1 MFSQWAKD
9 NPIFV
14 SSTYKDL
21 KEHRSKVL
29 KNLRKSKFIPENM
42 EDFCATDNTTVDEC
56 VQRVKNSKIY
66 VGILGYKYGTVDLK
80 TGKSYTE
87 LEYEAAEKY
96 KLKKLIFVI
105 GEHNETETE
114 KFEEKQLSFIKNIKE
129 TSDKFAS
136 PDDLAANVSAA
147 LHFLRS
153 EHEQLQQQ
161 QIVESKKECESKTE
175 EITELKNDNT
185 RLLVGIVITVVICGG
200 LCCVLLSKSS
210 GQLKTNRQ

>member
-21 KEHRSKVL
+21 KGYRSKVL
-29 KNLRKSKFIPENM
+29 KNLRKSKFMPENM

-66 VGILGYKYGTVDLK
+66 VGILGHKYGTVDPK

-87 LEYEAAEKY
+87 LEYEAAEKHG
-96 KLKKLIFVI
+96 LKKLIFVI
-105 GEHNETETE
+105 CDYNETE
-114 KFEEKQLSFIKNIKE
+114 KVEEKQSSFIKKIKE
-129 TSDKFAS
+129 TSDKFTS

-161 QIVESKKECESKTE
+161 QIVESKNECELKDE

-185 RLLVGIVITVVICGG
+185 LLFAGIIIAVVICVF
-200 LCCVLLSKSS
+200 LCCALLPKSFGGSKS
-210 GQLKTNRQ
+210 K